1 VDFRRFRQSLVPTT
15 YRAGRPSLWLA
26 ASAILSLLLGLAVS
40 AKPALAA
47 TISEF
52 AIPTGN
58 SEPAGIA
65 AGPDGALWFTEENE
79 FANKIGR
86 VTTSGSFT
94 EFPIPTPSSDPVE
107 IALGPDSALW
117 FTEANANKIGRI
129 TTGGSVSE
137 FTLPTAQINP
147 CPTSSFVPGAP
158 FAIAAGPDGALWFT
172 EVCDN
177 KIGRIT
183 TTGSV
188 SLFAIPS
195 AISDPS
201 GIAAGPDGALWFTE
215 NTASSCQGCL
225 SAGNTIGRIT
235 TSGSISEFT
244 TPTANSGPFGIGAGP
259 DGALWFTENNA
270 NKIGRISTTGSIS
283 EFPVP
288 TANSGATEIRAGP
301 DGALWFTEIFANQI
315 GRISITGSIS
325 EFPVPTPNSGPFEI
339 AVGPDLSLWFTE
351 EFAGKIGRITALPT
365 TPGGLSMVVG
375 QLLTAGC
382 IDNSGIANALIAKLS
397 AAQAAIAAGDIK
409 TATNILS
416 AFIDQVSA
424 QSGKHILTSCGGLTV
439 NPAAVLIAD
448 AQSLINGLTVSATSN
463 PVTGSAVTSTGSA
476 VAGAMLSL
484 VNSSGTTE
492 ATATTD
498 ITGFYYFATTGLLT
512 SGATYSVSVTE
523 LPTGFTTASPAVQTL
538 TWSGGALTLSNF
550 TLS

>member
-1 VDFRRFRQSLVPTT
+1 VSGHRSQHLRFYRWSSGCQSAQHRHWRRQSASSQYRQPTANPPASSQGPT
-15 YRAGRPSLWLA
+15 GRSGSPRRTSSRIRSG
-26 ASAILSLLLGLAVS
+26 ASRPAAVS
-40 AKPALAA
+40 QK
-47 TISEF
+47 
-52 AIPTGN
+52 
-58 SEPAGIA
+58 
-65 AGPDGALWFTEENE
+65 
-79 FANKIGR
+79 
-86 VTTSGSFT
+86 
-94 EFPIPTPSSDPVE
+94 FPIPTPSSDPVE

-183 TTGSV
+183 TSGTV
-188 SLFAIPS
+188 SLFTIPS
-195 AISDPS
+195 ANSDPS

-244 TPTANSGPFGIGAGP
+244 TPTASSGPFGIGAGP

-339 AVGPDLSLWFTE
+339 AVGPDLALWFTE
-351 EFAGKIGRITALPT
+351 EFAGKVGRITAVPT
-365 TPGGLSMVVG
+365 TPDGLSTVVG
-375 QLLTAGC
+375 QLLTTGC

-424 QSGKHILTSCGGLTV
+424 QGGKHILTFCGGLTV

-448 AQSLINGLTVSATSN
+448 AQSLINGLTASATSN
-463 PVTGSAVTSTGSA
+463 PVTGSAVTSAGSA
-476 VAGAMLSL
+476 VGGATLSL
-484 VNSSGTTE
+484 VNSSGTTI

-512 SGATYSVSVTE
+512 SGATYSVSVTG
-523 LPTGFTTASPAVQTL
+523 LPTGFTSASPVVQTFV
-538 TWSGGALTLSNF
+538 WSGGAITLSNF
-550 TLS
+550 NLS